1 MSAAPR
7 SGSSKRIHTVV
18 VDGLVLLRLIKH
30 SREYASEQSHQTV
43 SRDGTL
49 LGLEVDG
56 VLEVTNCFP
65 SNEDGSVEYSTAVM
79 NVLKEINVDNH
90 VAGWYSSMYLGKYF
104 TKENV
109 EHHAFYQETHPDS
122 ILLMYDNV
130 SSAQG
135 LLSLKAL
142 RLTDAFMEEWR
153 SQSRLGS
160 EAFTRL
166 APSSIFE
173 ELPIKVR
180 ALLRLQLI
188 RTMRSRLPAPLA
200 AAETHAPHPIP
211 LPLRAQVRNPH
222 LIQAFMADLID
233 SKVLSGPGAISSRPT
248 AAPTNGLAH
257 KQSPLFSASSS
268 IAASVGTAVGVTPA
282 AVTAAELETDFARL
296 DLATGA
302 CKLQRRSSRVAW
314 PLTFHAAPSLQRFP
328 YFTAPFLEK
337 HLELIQGMG
346 EQFLNTQANARF
358 ISREIAQLVK
368 DREDW
373 LILRRR
379 ENEKRRLEGLEM
391 LPEFDASLP
400 FFKPVMDKTGRD
412 TLDSLLISAQ
422 ISAYCG
428 SVMRFADQSF
438 GKLFLAAS
446 LQKQ

>member
-1 MSAAPR
+1 MDMSAAPR
-7 SGSSKRIHTVV
+7 SGSGKRIHTVV

-180 ALLRLQLI
+180 VLLRLQL
-188 RTMRSRLPAPLA
+188 MRSRLPAPLA
-200 AAETHAPHPIP
+200 AAETHAPHPI
-211 LPLRAQVRNPH
+211 PLRAQVRNPH

-296 DLATGA
+296 DLATGV
-302 CKLQRRSSRVAW
+302 CKLQRRASRVAW
-314 PLTFHAAPSLQRFP
+314 PLTFHAHPLTPTLPPLHSPFP
-328 YFTAPFLEK
+328 
-337 HLELIQGMG
+337 
-346 EQFLNTQANARF
+346 
-358 ISREIAQLVK
+358 RE
-368 DREDW
+368 
-373 LILRRR
+373 
-379 ENEKRRLEGLEM
+379 
-391 LPEFDASLP
+391 AS
-400 FFKPVMDKTGRD
+400 
-412 TLDSLLISAQ
+412 
-422 ISAYCG
+422 
-428 SVMRFADQSF
+428 
-438 GKLFLAAS
+438 
-446 LQKQ
+446 

>member
-1 MSAAPR
+1 MSAIPR
-7 SGSSKRIHTVV
+7 SSSGKRIHTVV

-180 ALLRLQLI
+180 VSLRSLSSWGSREPAL
-188 RTMRSRLPAPLA
+188 LA
-200 AAETHAPHPIP
+200 AAETHSPPHPHS
-211 LPLRAQVRNPH
+211 LPSPCA
-222 LIQAFMADLID
+222 
-233 SKVLSGPGAISSRPT
+233 GA
-248 AAPTNGLAH
+248 
-257 KQSPLFSASSS
+257 QSPS
-268 IAASVGTAVGVTPA
+268 
-282 AVTAAELETDFARL
+282 D
-296 DLATGA
+296 
-302 CKLQRRSSRVAW
+302 
-314 PLTFHAAPSLQRFP
+314 PSL
-328 YFTAPFLEK
+328 
-337 HLELIQGMG
+337 H
-346 EQFLNTQANARF
+346 
-358 ISREIAQLVK
+358 
-368 DREDW
+368 
-373 LILRRR
+373 
-379 ENEKRRLEGLEM
+379 
-391 LPEFDASLP
+391 
-400 FFKPVMDKTGRD
+400 GR
-412 TLDSLLISAQ
+412 S
-422 ISAYCG
+422 Y
-428 SVMRFADQSF
+428 
-438 GKLFLAAS
+438 
-446 LQKQ
+446 